1 MRYRTIHNTDL
12 RVSNVCLGNCSE
24 QIPAIPFSSTA
35 MGFFEKLKKAG
46 LSVRETGKR
55 WALLYWMPIIMK
67 II

>member
-35 MGFFEKLKKAG
+35 MGFLKN
-46 LSVRETGKR
+46 
-55 WALLYWMPIIMK
+55 
-67 II
+67 